1 VPPIK
6 KFLLKSGLVAFLV
19 GTWLFFFPVDYAH
32 ATDSTQSEQVVVS
45 TPTALETATA
55 TIQIVEATITNLETS
70 TAQIQTVLSI
80 VSQPSETLT
89 ATVQQANTALQT
101 ANTALDSATA
111 KVDTAT
117 ATLISAGLET
127 ATATTIASN
136 LSLQET
142 TTAQAQTTYN
152 NNKAISDAAN
162 TTQTV
167 TETFNNNA
175 VNTDM
180 VITIGASPVSTTNQ
194 NGVFISTNY
203 AGQFG
208 MTGSNMTVMN
218 PSVPITIDLPS
229 NKTIT
234 EFGFTAGA
242 KNGTVNATVTYTDG
256 TTTTMEIID
265 NCNFSNCTNVNSV
278 TASSGKIID
287 RVAIPVDY
295 DYYLIDNLYYK
306 VIASDPTKTATTAA
320 SLQILNQEQYELMVL
335 QGAQTK
341 LTEATTAV
349 TEAKTATEIA
359 RNKVT
364 QAKIAAVT
372 AALPEVEDK
381 LDSVAQNTSYLISV
395 SDTATAAIISA
406 ETKLTLAQTALDS
419 ATAAMNTA
427 IALKADAQTVEAAT
441 ALVAQRQAEF
451 NAAKSIVDSNTQSG
465 LLAQVYSVNGQ
476 NASPTLSANAQP
488 MVTTTVPNIN
498 FNWGSGQVLGGYS
511 EDVIVKF
518 TGQWTPNT
526 TGTQYVYA
534 PADDGVR
541 LYLDGELVID
551 DWIDKGGGGSTA
563 DVVTTAGVSKEF
575 EFWYY
580 ENGGGANVSFNR
592 YTNNGDWEVVPGN
605 EFARSTATAQQKAN
619 LADATINLSTAQTTL
634 QTANTAQNA
643 VNSAES
649 LVQTAVTKTIE
660 AITAVNTAYSLVD
673 AEMIIAPPQ
682 NLTAST
688 TTAGSVVLTWEA
700 PTTGVEPE
708 RYAIF
713 FDNDTSAGW
722 GIATGNAGDENALDT
737 TVTLAQYM
745 FEYTGGLDSTYDFS
759 VRSDQDT
766 LQMYSLR
773 SNTVSVEVI
782 DVERV
787 AAEEAA
793 RIAAEQAAAKA
804 AADAAAAKAAADA
817 AAAKAAADAAAISA
831 ANAAAAAQAAQAE
844 AAKAEA
850 DRVAAEQAAAQAEAE
865 AQQAEADRIAA
876 EQAAAEAEAEA
887 QAQQEA
893 EAKAEA
899 ERLEAEAEA
908 ARQAEENAKAEA
920 EAAEA
925 EAEAARQA
933 EEDAKAEA
941 EAKEAELEKA
951 KAEEEKAQAEEEAAL
966 AEEEKL
972 NEILEDAKEGK
983 ELTEEQKEVVVEAL
997 LEDLKP
1003 GEAVTAAAVIA
1014 SGVSYADLP
1023 PSTPVELRTD
1033 ENGNALI
1040 ITAEV
1045 AANIEL
1051 VQDPGALLEAAFT
1064 DPGAALAALGS
1075 IGADMTEA
1083 EREEA
1088 TDMVV
1093 ATVVAAGAA
1102 INAAAVA
1109 AGGATGGSTGGG
1121 GSSGGGSGSNSPG
1134 SRGGRRW

>member
-1 VPPIK
+1 MWPPIK
-6 KFLLKSGLVAFLV
+6 NFLLKSGLVAILV
-19 GTWLFFFPVDYAH
+19 GIWLFFYPAEYAH
-32 ATDSTQSEQVVVS
+32 ATDGVQSEQVNVS
-45 TPTALETATA
+45 TPTSLETATA
-55 TIQIVEATITNLETS
+55 TIQAAETTITNLETA

-80 VSQPSETLT
+80 VQQPSETLT

-111 KVDTAT
+111 KVETAT

-136 LSLQET
+136 LAIQET
-142 TTAQAQTTYN
+142 VTAQAQTTYTE
-152 NNKAISDAAN
+152 NKAISDAAN
-162 TTQTV
+162 TNQTV
-167 TETFNNNA
+167 TETFNNNV

-180 VITIGASPVSTTNQ
+180 VITIGANPVSTTNQ
-194 NGVFISTNY
+194 SGVFISTNY
-203 AGQFG
+203 AGSFG

-229 NKTIT
+229 NKNIT

-256 TTTTMEIID
+256 TTATMEIID

-306 VIASDPTKTATTAA
+306 VVTSDPTKTATTAA
-320 SLQILNQEQYELMVL
+320 SLQILTQEQYELMVL

-341 LTEATTAV
+341 LTEANTAATTL
-349 TEAKTATEIA
+349 KTATDIA
-359 RNKVT
+359 ENKVV

-372 AALPEVEDK
+372 AALPAVEDK
-381 LDSVAQNTSYLISV
+381 LDNVAQNTSYLISV

-406 ETKLTLAQTALDS
+406 ETKLTLAQSALDS

-427 IALKADAQTVEAAT
+427 ITLKSDAQTVEAAT

-451 NAAKSIVDSNTQSG
+451 NAAKAVVDSNTQSG
-465 LLAQVYSVNGQ
+465 LRVDTYYYNGG
-476 NASPTLSANAQP
+476 ASPAMPSADATP
-488 MVTTTVPNIN
+488 VTTFIDSNGIDEQ
-498 FNWGSGQVLGGYS
+498 WSGGEVANSGRS
-511 EDVIVKF
+511 ERVIVKYS
-518 TGQWTPNT
+518 GAWIPQT
-526 TGTQYVYA
+526 TGTQYITA
-534 PADDGVR
+534 PADDGTK
-541 LYLDGELVID
+541 LYLDGQLVIN
-551 DWIDKGGGGSTA
+551 DWYDKGGGGSTA
-563 DVVTTAGVSKEF
+563 DVATISGVSKEF

-580 ENGGGANVSFNR
+580 ENGGGAAVSLKR
-592 YTNNGDWEVVPGN
+592 YTDSGVFEAIPGN
-605 EFARSTATAQQKAN
+605 EFVRSSATTQQKAT
-619 LADATINLSTAQTTL
+619 LASATTNLSSAQTTL
-634 QTANTAQNA
+634 QAAQTAENAMNTAEA
-643 VNSAES
+643 

-660 AITAVNTAYSLVD
+660 AITATNTADSLVD
-673 AEMIIAPPQ
+673 AEMIIAPPR
-682 NLTAST
+682 NLSV
-688 TTAGSVVLTWEA
+688 TTANNGNVTLAWEA

-713 FDNDTSAGW
+713 FDNNTTAGW
-722 GIATGNAGDENALDT
+722 GIATGNAGDENALNT
-737 TVTLAQYM
+737 TITLSIEM
-745 FEYTGGLDSTYDFS
+745 FESTGGLDSTYDFS
-759 VRSDQDT
+759 VRSDQDS
-766 LQMYSLR
+766 LQMYSAM
-773 SNTVSVEVI
+773 SNTVSTEII
-782 DVERV
+782 DLERV
-787 AAEEAA
+787 AAETEALRQAALAAEAA
-793 RIAAEQAAAKA
+793 RQAAIAAENARVAEANARAAE
-804 AADAAAAKAAADA
+804 AAAAR
-817 AAAKAAADAAAISA
+817 
-831 ANAAAAAQAAQAE
+831 AQAE

-850 DRVAAEQAAAQAEAE
+850 DRVAAEAAAAQAEAE

-876 EQAAAEAEAEA
+876 EEAAAQAEEEARAAEEAEA
-887 QAQQEA
+887 Q
-893 EAKAEA
+893 AEA

-941 EAKEAELEKA
+941 EAKEKELEEA
-951 KAEEEKAQAEEEAAL
+951 KAEEEAAQKEEEEL
-966 AEEEKL
+966 K
-972 NEILEDAKEGK
+972 EILEEAKDGK
-983 ELTEEQKEVVVEAL
+983 ELTEEQKEVVVAAL
-997 LEDLKP
+997 IEDLKP
-1003 GEAVTAAAVIA
+1003 GESVSAAEIKA

-1033 ENGNALI
+1033 ENGNALV
-1040 ITAEV
+1040 ITAAV

-1051 VQDPGALLEAAFT
+1051 VQDPGALLSAALT

-1075 IGADMTEA
+1075 IGADMTEE

-1102 INAAAVA
+1102 INAVAA

-1121 GSSGGGSGSNSPG
+1121 GSSGGGSGANSPG
-1134 SRGGRRW
+1134 SRGGRKW

>member
-1 VPPIK
+1 MVS
-6 KFLLKSGLVAFLV
+6 LLV
-19 GTWLFFFPVDYAH
+19 GLWFIFFPAEYAH
-32 ATDSTQSEQVVVS
+32 AEGSTQSEQVIVS

-55 TIQIVEATITNLETS
+55 TIQAVEATITNLETS

-111 KVDTAT
+111 KVETAT

-136 LSLQET
+136 LAIQET
-142 TTAQAQTTYN
+142 VTAQAQTTYN
-152 NNKAISDAAN
+152 NDKAISDAAN
-162 TTQTV
+162 TNQTV
-167 TETFNNNA
+167 TETFNNNT
-175 VNTDM
+175 VTTDM
-180 VITIGASPVSTTNQ
+180 VITIGESPVSTTNQ

-256 TTTTMEIID
+256 TTTTMAIID

-359 RNKVT
+359 TNKIT
-364 QAKIAAVT
+364 HAKIAAVT
-372 AALPEVEDK
+372 AALPAVEDK
-381 LDSVAQNTSYLISV
+381 LDQIAQNTSYLFSV
-395 SDTATAAIISA
+395 SDTSTAAIISA
-406 ETKLTLAQTALDS
+406 ETKLSLAQTALES

-441 ALVAQRQAEF
+441 SLVAQRQTEF
-451 NAAKSIVDSNTQSG
+451 NAAKAIVDSNTQSG
-465 LLAQVYSVNGQ
+465 LLVETYYYNGGG
-476 NASPTLSANAQP
+476 SPAMPSATATP
-488 MVTTTVPNIN
+488 VTTFIDSNGIDEQ
-498 FNWGSGQVLGGYS
+498 WSGGQVANSGRAERVILKYS
-511 EDVIVKF
+511 GEWIP
-518 TGQWTPNT
+518 QT
-526 TGTQYVYA
+526 TGTQYITA
-534 PADDGVR
+534 PADDGTK

-551 DWIDKGGGGSTA
+551 DWYDKGGGGSTA
-563 DVVTTAGVSKEF
+563 DVNTIAGVSKGF

-580 ENGGGANVSFNR
+580 ENGGGAAVSLQR
-592 YTNNGDWEVVPGN
+592 STSSGDWEVISGN
-605 EFARSTATAQQKAN
+605 EFVRSAATTQQKATLALANTN
-619 LADATINLSTAQTTL
+619 LLSAQTTL
-634 QTANTAQNA
+634 QAAQTAQNA
-643 VNSAES
+643 INTAET

-660 AITAVNTAYSLVD
+660 AITATNTADSLVD
-673 AEMIIAPPQ
+673 AEMIIAPPR
-682 NLTAST
+682 NLSV
-688 TTAGSVVLTWEA
+688 TTANNGNVTLAWEA
-700 PTTGVEPE
+700 PTTGIEPE

-713 FDNDTSAGW
+713 FDNNTTAGW
-722 GIATGNAGDENALDT
+722 GIATGNAGDENALNT
-737 TVTLAQYM
+737 TVTLSLQM
-745 FEYTGGLDSTYDFS
+745 FESTGGLDSVYDFS
-759 VRSDQDT
+759 IRSDQDT
-766 LQMYSLR
+766 LQMYSSM
-773 SNTVSVEVI
+773 SNTVSTEII
-782 DVERV
+782 DLERV
-787 AAEEAA
+787 AAEAEAVRQAALAEEAA
-793 RIAAEQAAAKA
+793 RQAAIAAENARVAEANARAAE
-804 AADAAAAKAAADA
+804 AAAARAQAEA
-817 AAAKAAADAAAISA
+817 AAAEAA
-831 ANAAAAAQAAQAE
+831 

-850 DRVAAEQAAAQAEAE
+850 DRIAAEQAAAQAEAE
-865 AQQAEADRIAA
+865 AQQAEADRVAA
-876 EQAAAEAEAEA
+876 EEAAAKAEAEA

-893 EAKAEA
+893 DAKAEA
-899 ERLEAEAEA
+899 EKLEAEAEA

-920 EAAEA
+920 EAKEA

-941 EAKEAELEKA
+941 EAKEKELEAA
-951 KAEEEKAQAEEEAAL
+951 KAEEEKAQAEEQ
-966 AEEEKL
+966 KL
-972 NEILEDAKEGK
+972 NEILEEAKDGK

-997 LEDLKP
+997 VANLKA
-1003 GEAVTAAAVIA
+1003 GESISAAEVKT
-1014 SGVSYADLP
+1014 SGVAYADLP
-1023 PSTPVELRTD
+1023 PATPVELRTD
-1033 ENGNALI
+1033 ENGNALV

-1075 IGADMTEA
+1075 IGADMTDE

-1109 AGGATGGSTGGG
+1109 TGGSTGGG
-1121 GSSGGGSGSNSPG
+1121 RTGGGSSGGGGSGANSPG
-1134 SRGGRRW
+1134 SRGGRKW

>member
-1 VPPIK
+1 M
-6 KFLLKSGLVAFLV
+6 
-19 GTWLFFFPVDYAH
+19 WLFFFPADYAH

-55 TIQIVEATITNLETS
+55 TIQAVETTITNLETS

-111 KVDTAT
+111 KVETAT

-127 ATATTIASN
+127 ATATTISSS

-142 TTAQAQTTYN
+142 ATAQAQTTYN
-152 NNKAISDAAN
+152 NDKAISDAAN
-162 TTQTV
+162 TIQTV
-167 TETFNNNA
+167 TETFNNNV

-180 VITIGASPVSTTNQ
+180 VITIGTNPVSTQNQ
-194 NGVFISTNY
+194 NGVYISTNY
-203 AGQFG
+203 AGQYG
-208 MTGSNMTVMN
+208 MVGSNMSLMN
-218 PSVPITIDLPS
+218 PSAPVTIDLPS
-229 NKTIT
+229 NKTVT

-256 TTTTMEIID
+256 TTTTMAIVD
-265 NCNFSNCTNVNSV
+265 NCNANYPGFTNVDSI
-278 TASSGKIID
+278 TASSGKVID
-287 RVAIPVDY
+287 KVVIPVEG

-306 VIASDPTKTATTAA
+306 VVASDPTKTATTAA
-320 SLQILNQEQYELMVL
+320 SLQILTQEQYELVVL
-335 QGAQTK
+335 QNAQTK
-341 LTEATTAV
+341 LNQATTAV
-349 TEAKTATEIA
+349 ADAKTATEIA
-359 RNKVT
+359 SNKIT

-372 AALPEVEDK
+372 AALPAVEDK
-381 LDSVAQNTSYLISV
+381 LDQIAQNTSYLFSV
-395 SDTATAAIISA
+395 SDTSTAAIVSA
-406 ETKLTLAQTALDS
+406 ETKLSLAQTALES

-427 IALKADAQTVEAAT
+427 VTLKADAETVEAAT
-441 ALVAQRQAEF
+441 ALVAQKQAEF
-451 NAAKSIVDSNTQSG
+451 NAAKAIVDSNTQTG

-488 MVTTTVPNIN
+488 IITTTVPNIN

-518 TGQWTPNT
+518 TGQWTPTT
-526 TGTQYVYA
+526 TGTQYMYA

-551 DWIDKGGGGSTA
+551 DWVDKGGGGSTV
-563 DVVTTAGVSKEF
+563 DVATTAGVSKEF

-580 ENGGGANVSFNR
+580 ENGGGANVSFKR

-605 EFARSTATAQQKAN
+605 EFARSTATTQQKSDLAN
-619 LADATINLSTAQTTL
+619 ATTNLSTAQTTL

-643 VNSAES
+643 MNSAET

-688 TTAGSVVLTWEA
+688 TATGSVVLTWEA

-713 FDNDTSAGW
+713 FDNNTSAGW
-722 GIATGNAGDENALDT
+722 GIATGNVGDENALDT

-782 DVERV
+782 DVER
-787 AAEEAA
+787 
-793 RIAAEQAAAKA
+793 IAAEQ
-804 AADAAAAKAAADA
+804 AAAKAAADA

-850 DRVAAEQAAAQAEAE
+850 DRVAAEAAAAQAEAE

-876 EQAAAEAEAEA
+876 EEAAAQAEEEA

-893 EAKAEA
+893 EAQAEA
-899 ERLEAEAEA
+899 DRLEAEAEE

-920 EAAEA
+920 AAAEA

-941 EAKEAELEKA
+941 EAKAQEAEDA
-951 KAEEEKAQAEEEAAL
+951 KAEAEKAAEEKELKEIIAE
-966 AEEEKL
+966 
-972 NEILEDAKEGK
+972 AKEGK
-983 ELTEEQKEVVVEAL
+983 ELTEAQKEVVVAAL
-997 LEDLKP
+997 VENLKP
-1003 GEAVTAAAVIA
+1003 GESLSAVEIKAA
-1014 SGVSYADLP
+1014 GVSYADLP

-1045 AANIEL
+1045 AANVEL
-1051 VQDPGALLEAAFT
+1051 VQDPGALLQAAFT
-1064 DPGAALAALGS
+1064 DPGAALAAFGS
-1075 IGADMTEA
+1075 IGADMTPA

-1088 TDMVV
+1088 TNMVV
-1093 ATVVAAGAA
+1093 ATVVATGAA
-1102 INAAAVA
+1102 LNAVGLAT
-1109 AGGATGGSTGGG
+1109 AGGAPSAPSGGGSTGG
-1121 GSSGGGSGSNSPG
+1121 SSGGTNSGG
-1134 SRGGRRW
+1134 TRRNERW